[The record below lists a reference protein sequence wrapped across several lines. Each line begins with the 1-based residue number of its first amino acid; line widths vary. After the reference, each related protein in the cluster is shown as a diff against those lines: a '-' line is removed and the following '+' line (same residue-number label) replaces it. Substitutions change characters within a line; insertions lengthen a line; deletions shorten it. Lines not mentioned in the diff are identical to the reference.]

1 MEREVVVISVWL
13 LIECKQISRQTVRE
27 PNGSY
32 SDRPYMYKEASLPLS
47 YTQQLDKSA
56 YGTSGT
62 MRGTWQEDKNEYT
75 LDPSERAADRSV
87 PDMWANVLAVLT
99 PNKVNYVI

>member
-1 MEREVVVISVWL
+1 MSRCIVRAIYLKKLKRLIIWNGEVVVISVWL

-56 YGTSGT
+56 DGTSGT
-62 MRGTWQEDKNEYT
+62 MRGT
-75 LDPSERAADRSV
+75 
-87 PDMWANVLAVLT
+87 
-99 PNKVNYVI
+99 